1 MLGIDYSHA
10 WKGVFPCWEWIIPML
25 GMIRSKH
32 GNISFPA
39 WELLVPSMEIDAKK
53 NSKPPLS
60 TMKMMKTILKKQPN
74 TLIIK

>member
-1 MLGIDYSHA
+1 
-10 WKGVFPCWEWIIPML
+10 ML

-53 NSKPPLS
+53 HSKPPLS